1 MLQVLPIVL
10 MMVVAGDVKDDAR
23 TFLEKCQAS
32 RFEEASANF
41 DAKMK
46 EVLPPAKLSQ
56 TWEGLIKQLGPIT
69 KTGEPREDKVGKS
82 RRAKIRCEFKSTALD
97 ALVSFNAEGKIEGFF
112 LVPAEDSKTA
122 EGATKRADPPYV
134 DRSKFTEEKVT
145 VGAEGWPL
153 PGVLTRPKGTAKSPL
168 VILVHGSGPQDRD
181 ETIGPN
187 TPFRDLAHGLSSRGV
202 AVLRYDK
209 RTKAHVARYVA
220 DPAVV
225 AKITIKE
232 EVVDDVLATIAQAR
246 RMSGIDPDR
255 VFVLGHSLGGTLAPL
270 IAQKDGKLAG
280 VILMAASNRPPHELI
295 RDQLDHIKKVDP
307 DQAVELAKDKTIDEA
322 LARMKAGKAR
332 DDEKILGASVYYWKS
347 MAAVQS
353 AKLAGSLAKLPVLVL
368 QGGRDYQVTEVDFD
382 AFRQALKG
390 RANTAFHLYPDLN
403 HCFQKGEGKAT
414 PAEYGKPGI
423 VDERVIRD
431 VSGWVRSIR

>member
-1 MLQVLPIVL
+1 MVWVLPIVL
-10 MMVVAGDVKDDAR
+10 MGFVAGDVKDDAR
-23 TFLEKCQAS
+23 TFLEQCQAS
-32 RFEEASANF
+32 KFEEATANF
-41 DAKMK
+41 DARMK
-46 EVLPPAKLSQ
+46 EVLPPAKLSEI
-56 TWEGLIKQLGPIT
+56 WGGLIKQLGPAT
-69 KTGEPREDKVGKS
+69 KTGEPREDRVGKS

-97 ALVSFNAEGKIEGFF
+97 ALVSFNAEGRIEGFF
-112 LVPAEDSKTA
+112 LVPAEASETA
-122 EGATKRADPPYV
+122 EGAAQRADPPYV
-134 DRSKFTEEKVT
+134 DRNGFTEEKIT

-153 PGVLTRPKGTAKSPL
+153 PGLLTRPKGTGKPPL
-168 VILVHGSGPQDRD
+168 VILVHGSSPQDRD

-209 RTKAHVARYVA
+209 RTKAHGARLA
-220 DPAVV
+220 DSAVV

-232 EVVDDVLATIAQAR
+232 EVVDDVLATLAQAR
-246 RMSGIDPDR
+246 RMSGIDSDR
-255 VFVLGHSLGGTLAPL
+255 IFVLGHSLGGTLAPL
-270 IAQKDGKLAG
+270 IAQEDGKLAG

-295 RDQLDHIKKVDP
+295 RDQLDHIKKVDL
-307 DQAVELAKDKTIDEA
+307 DQALELAKDKTIDDA

-347 MAAVQS
+347 MATVQS
-353 AKLAGSLAKLPVLVL
+353 ARLAGSLKLPVLVL
-368 QGGRDYQVTEVDFD
+368 QGARDYQVTEVDFD

-390 RANTAFHLYPDLN
+390 RPNTAFHLYPDLN

-414 PAEYGKPGI
+414 PAEYGKPAM

-431 VSGWVRSIR
+431 VSAWIRSIR

>member
-1 MLQVLPIVL
+1 MFRVLPIVL

-23 TFLEKCQAS
+23 KFLENCQAS
-32 RFEEASANF
+32 KFEEASANF
-41 DAKMK
+41 NDKMK
-46 EVLPPAKLSQ
+46 EALPAAKLSEL
-56 TWEGLIKQLGPIT
+56 WGGIIKQLGPIS
-69 KTGEPREDKVGKS
+69 KMGEPREDKVGPS
-82 RRAKIRCEFKSTALD
+82 RRAKIRCEFKSTVLD
-97 ALVSFNAEGKIEGFF
+97 ALVSFNTEGRIEGFF
-112 LVPAEDSKTA
+112 LVAAEPTK
-122 EGATKRADPPYV
+122 GAGADAKRADPPYV
-134 DRSKFTEEKVT
+134 DRSKFTEEKLT
-145 VGAEGWPL
+145 VGAEDWPL
-153 PGVLTRPKGTAKSPL
+153 PGLLTRPKGTDKPPL

-187 TPFRDLAHGLSSRGV
+187 MPFRDLAHGLSSRGV

-209 RTKAHVARYVA
+209 RTKAHVARFT
-220 DPAVV
+220 DPAFVDKLTV
-225 AKITIKE
+225 KE

-246 RMSGIDPDR
+246 RISGIDPDR
-255 VFVLGHSLGGTLAPL
+255 IFVLGHSLGGTLAPL

-307 DQAVELAKDKTIDEA
+307 DQAAELAKDKTIDEA
-322 LARMKAGKAR
+322 LDRMKTGKAR
-332 DDEKILGASVYYWKS
+332 DDDKILGASVTYWKS

-353 AKLAGSLAKLPVLVL
+353 AKLAGTLSKLPVLVL
-368 QGGRDYQVTEVDFD
+368 QGGRDYQVTEVDFN

-390 RANTAFHLYPDLN
+390 RANTAFHLYADLN

-414 PAEYGKPGI
+414 PAEYTKPAV